1 MGWDNAQ
8 DGVEVERKGT
18 HTAGQGSGGDRT
30 WADGR
35 ARDGHAR
42 ADGWMSGTRTWA
54 AAQKRGWARTWAVAR
69 KRGTEAFAPT
79 NTAHL
84 LRLTSYVLPLTSHYL
99 ITAALIN
106 RTSVRVPSLA
116 CRRHR

>member
-69 KRGTEAFAPT
+69 KRAQRHSPLQT
-79 NTAHL
+79 
-84 LRLTSYVLPLTSHYL
+84 PLTSPILHL
-99 ITAALIN
+99 WAGTGASPLQTARL
-106 RTSVRVPSLA
+106 
-116 CRRHR
+116 